1 MHKKEKNAFRRH
13 DFNYTLSVKIHTG
26 NVSRGKLILL
36 TLITRSYYLIP
47 APEENRMKLVVGFYS
62 VLKVLYF
69 VSIDQYII
77 DGASQNSLVILRLS
91 INATVLGAPELG

>member
-1 MHKKEKNAFRRH
+1 M
-13 DFNYTLSVKIHTG
+13 KIHTG

-36 TLITRSYYLIP
+36 TLITLLYYLIP
-47 APEENRMKLVVGFYS
+47 APEENRMKLVVGFNS

-77 DGASQNSLVILRLS
+77 DGASQNFVSNS
-91 INATVLGAPELG
+91 TTKH